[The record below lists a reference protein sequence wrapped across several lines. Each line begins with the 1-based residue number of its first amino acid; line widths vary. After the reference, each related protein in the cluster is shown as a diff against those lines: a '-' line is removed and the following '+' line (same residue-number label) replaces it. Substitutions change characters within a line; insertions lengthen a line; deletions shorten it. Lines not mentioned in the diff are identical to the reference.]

1 MGKVNPVIKTERR
14 NRAIKT
20 CFVNGVVSSLLITSG
35 ISIAVLIS
43 NGVKV
48 FLALHTDAFYYT
60 PEGIALLQDSILVK
74 EYSFLIHGNGMGIG
88 YLGIACFVVSLLI
101 YPAISGI
108 VNNIKCLDNNGQ

>member
-1 MGKVNPVIKTERR
+1 MGKVNPVIETERR
-14 NRAIKT
+14 SRAIKT
-20 CFVNGVVSSLLITSG
+20 CFLNSVVSSLLITSA

-60 PEGIALLQDSILVK
+60 PEGIALLQDSILVN
-74 EYSFLIHGNGMGIG
+74 EYSFLIHGNGMGMG
-88 YLGIACFVVSLLI
+88 YLWMGCFVVSVLS

-108 VNNIKCLDNNGQ
+108 LNNIKCLGNNGQ